1 WSRSRRRTLSPSPV
15 TLVFRWATPS
25 RSRTLK
31 AWVKP
36 SGFRFSVSPGR
47 SAATVVLR
55 TSSRL
60 NWFARPVWV
69 SGIASSTA
77 SGISLS
83 SGANVRKSV
92 LTVGSATL
100 AAVVVGGTVY
110 VATGSTTEPLYD
122 TTQPNGPQ
130 YACVD
135 EDGSLAYFQT
145 RRPGDPGWSDA
156 AYFCW
161 DGEGGLTRW
170 AFPYETPT
178 GACEDPSYYRP
189 ECGYVEE
196 TFVRQ
201 SKDWDPSYTV
211 LSWKGN
217 DPAARV
223 VFEHNGVEYPAAR
236 DEGTDNVFSAKV
248 QR

>member
-1 WSRSRRRTLSPSPV
+1 
-15 TLVFRWATPS
+15 
-25 RSRTLK
+25 
-31 AWVKP
+31 
-36 SGFRFSVSPGR
+36 
-47 SAATVVLR
+47 
-55 TSSRL
+55 
-60 NWFARPVWV
+60 
-69 SGIASSTA
+69 GIASSTA
-77 SGISLS
+77 SGIRLS

-110 VATGSTTEPLYD
+110 VATGSTAEPLYD
-122 TTQPNGPQ
+122 TTQPYRPQ

-135 EDGSLAYFQT
+135 EDGSLAYYQT
-145 RRPGDPGWSDA
+145 RGTGDPGWSDA

-236 DEGTDNVFSAKV
+236 EEGTDNVFSDKV
-248 QR
+248 QRSSWAGDQVVVWVDGERLICGIHASDKQWTDEVRTESTMEPEPTVEPTSDP

>member
-1 WSRSRRRTLSPSPV
+1 
-15 TLVFRWATPS
+15 
-25 RSRTLK
+25 
-31 AWVKP
+31 
-36 SGFRFSVSPGR
+36 
-47 SAATVVLR
+47 
-55 TSSRL
+55 
-60 NWFARPVWV
+60 
-69 SGIASSTA
+69 
-77 SGISLS
+77 
-83 SGANVRKSV
+83 VRKSV

-189 ECGYVEE
+189 ECGYREE
-196 TFVRQ
+196 TFLRMKPDVKPGE
-201 SKDWDPSYTV
+201 SV
-211 LSWKGN
+211 VAWKS
-217 DPAARV
+217 PTAV
-223 VFEHNGVEYPAAR
+223 TEVTFEHNGKEYPATR
-236 DEGTDNVFSAKV
+236 ESGSDNVFTASIPRSFRDGDLLVVWADGERLIGGIHGWDSQWPDEV
-248 QR
+248 GTEPTTEPGPTTEDPLPPSSPPDWTSSGN